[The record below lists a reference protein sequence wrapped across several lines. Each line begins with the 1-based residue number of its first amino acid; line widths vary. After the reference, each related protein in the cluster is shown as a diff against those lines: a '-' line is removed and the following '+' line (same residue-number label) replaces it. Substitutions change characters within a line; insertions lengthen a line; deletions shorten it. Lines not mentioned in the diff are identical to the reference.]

1 MYNYSPIL
9 HDLWADIS
17 VAHKRMVSV
26 YGDKQDLPEDF
37 RNLFEKDLPVMI
49 AYIKQW
55 QVNNLH
61 NCDCGNGSKK
71 IDKKHCPKCFLGKT
85 GWRLKEYVATNMGDN

>member
-1 MYNYSPIL
+1 MS
-9 HDLWADIS
+9 A
-17 VAHKRMVSV
+17 VQKQMVNV

-37 RNLFEKDLPVMI
+37 RNLFEKDLLVMI

-61 NCDCGNGSKK
+61 NCDCGNGSERYHKT
-71 IDKKHCPKCFLGKT
+71 HCPKCFLGKT
-85 GWRLKEYVATNMGDN
+85 GWRLKEYVTTHMGTD